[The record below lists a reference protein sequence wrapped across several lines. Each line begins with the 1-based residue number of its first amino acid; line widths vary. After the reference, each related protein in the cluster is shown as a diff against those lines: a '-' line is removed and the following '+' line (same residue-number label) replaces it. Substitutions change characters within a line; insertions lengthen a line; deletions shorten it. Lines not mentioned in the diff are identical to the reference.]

1 MKIIL
6 NKEKLE
12 KLINKEKY
20 LGFVPTMGAIHIG
33 HISLINRSLKEC
45 KKTIVSIFVNKPQ
58 FNKKND
64 FMKYPRTIK
73 KDILLLKKLKIDILY
88 MPNTKD
94 IYPNGV
100 NKKIKINS
108 FSKRLCGKNR
118 KGHFESVVDV
128 VNNFAKII
136 KPKKIF
142 LGEKDMQQLKI
153 VEDFFKTEHPKIKI
167 VGCKTVRENNGIAY
181 SSRNLLLKKNDYVLA
196 SCIYKFL
203 LKNKKKIIKKKI
215 PLNVIRKR
223 ISKFGVK
230 KIDYIKLLDINKIN
244 KPFVKKKNIEFLLP
258 IILGWLG

>member
-167 VGCKTVRENNGIAY
+167 VGCKTVRENNGIAC
-181 SSRNLLLKKNDYVLA
+181 SSRNFSLNKQRRICLNLKYINSV
-196 SCIYKFL
+196 
-203 LKNKKKIIKKKI
+203 IIK
-215 PLNVIRKR
+215 
-223 ISKFGVK
+223 
-230 KIDYIKLLDINKIN
+230 
-244 KPFVKKKNIEFLLP
+244 
-258 IILGWLG
+258 